1 MSRSRGRVV
10 AAGGLAAAIL
20 LITAGVALRPSAS
33 ADPGGPMTIEIRI
46 HYSHYDPSSLSVP
59 VGRPVHF
66 VIHNDDPI
74 DHEWIEGNAVV
85 QQIHRVG
92 TELRHGARPTEL
104 SIPAL
109 STVETTVTFATAGS
123 EYYICHLPGHEAY
136 GMVGTIDI
144 R

>member
-1 MSRSRGRVV
+1 MSRLGGRIV
-10 AAGGLAAAIL
+10 AAGGLAAAML
-20 LITAGVALRPSAS
+20 LVVAASALRPAAS
-33 ADPGGPMTIEIRI
+33 ADPAGPITIEIRI

-59 VGRPVHF
+59 VGQPILF

-74 DHEWIEGNAVV
+74 DHEWIEGNAAV
-85 QQIHRVG
+85 QQVHRVG

-109 STVETTVTFATAGS
+109 STVETTVTFSTTGS

-136 GMVGTIDI
+136 GMVGVLDI

>member
-1 MSRSRGRVV
+1 MRTSRGRIV

-20 LITAGVALRPSAS
+20 LIVAGVALRQPAS
-33 ADPGGPMTIEIRI
+33 ADPGGPVTIEIRI
-46 HYSHYDPSSLSVP
+46 RYSHYAPASLSVP
-59 VGRPVHF
+59 LGRPIHF

-74 DHEWIEGNAVV
+74 DHEWIEGNAAV
-85 QQIHRVG
+85 QQVHRVG

-104 SIPAL
+104 TIPAL

-123 EYYICHLPGHEAY
+123 EFYICHLPGHEAY
-136 GMVGTIDI
+136 GMVGLLDI